1 MRKIAKII
9 LFLDDAILF
18 AVKRA
23 PSESLKDGKMELP
36 GGGVD
41 KRETP
46 LQGLVR
52 ELAEEEESGVV
63 AAKAAGLRLQPIE
76 LTVEGDRHFIY
87 HMPLARQELEKIRM
101 KSEETYGYKLAS
113 RANILD
119 LSYMNDEL
127 VFTRRTVKIF
137 RKLRRLNHFPYD
149 RD

>member
-23 PSESLKDGKMELP
+23 PSESAKDGKLELP

-46 LQGLVR
+46 LQGLIR
-52 ELAEEEESGVV
+52 ELAEEEESQVV
-63 AAKAAGLRLQPIE
+63 ARKAAELRLQPVEFTIE
-76 LTVEGDRHFIY
+76 KDRHYIY
-87 HMPLARQELEKIRM
+87 HMPIAPHELEKIRM
-101 KSEETYGYKLAS
+101 KSEETYGYELVS
-113 RANILD
+113 RPKIMD
-119 LSYMNDEL
+119 PSYMSDQMI
-127 VFTRRTVKIF
+127 FTRRTTKIF
-137 RKLRRLNHFPYD
+137 HTLRSLKHFPYD